1 MSPAATSQVVSCS
14 TGLNEMALVAA
25 RHCVITAKIATETE
39 TILVMLRVDAEMA
52 FSSAAFMAVHQLPIQ
67 SDYHPLLFARGG
79 PASSRGDGPWNAG
92 RGPCVCQHK
101 KQQGAAG
108 TPFKSPVWRLVGMR
122 IGRRVFDDGCGIAER
137 TLVSIGDYCTLN
149 AGSVIQ
155 CHSMEDGIFKADSCP
170 TTSSPTTADLNRR
183 PSSHTH
189 VTDVA
194 NGRDQRADAIC
205 ARSRPARL

>member
-1 MSPAATSQVVSCS
+1 V
-14 TGLNEMALVAA
+14 
-25 RHCVITAKIATETE
+25 
-39 TILVMLRVDAEMA
+39 
-52 FSSAAFMAVHQLPIQ
+52 
-67 SDYHPLLFARGG
+67 
-79 PASSRGDGPWNAG
+79 
-92 RGPCVCQHK
+92 
-101 KQQGAAG
+101 
-108 TPFKSPVWRLVGMR
+108 R

-137 TLVSIGDYCTLN
+137 TLVSIGDHCTLN

-194 NGRDQRADAIC
+194 NGRDQRADAISNGWC
-205 ARSRPARL
+205 TTTGRSPASIALRDQCHSPESRRYASAIKVTS